1 MAKWLFVALALVL
14 YVLGMVALLWVA
26 DLLITPF
33 LEFLY
38 GTVGRGGAWAMFLTL
53 LAATGLLA
61 LHLHRRDGLA
71 AGKAG
76 RNRSP

>member
-1 MAKWLFVALALVL
+1 MSRWLFVALALIL
-14 YVLGMVALLWVA
+14 YVAGMAALLWVA
-26 DLLITPF
+26 NLLITPF
-33 LEFLY
+33 LDFLY
-38 GTVGRGGAWAMFLTL
+38 GTVGRGGAWAMFLAL

-61 LHLHRRDGLA
+61 LYLHRRDGIA